1 MEATTSEMEPALV
14 LSARDFEIGS
24 SVSPSVLVVGAAGTG
39 FLSMVAG
46 FACGLVGAGA
56 VLEPTTVEIE
66 PALVLSAR
74 DLAMGSSASPSSL
87 AAAGTGFFP
96 GWTVVGFVGPTF
108 FSSSGF

>member
-1 MEATTSEMEPALV
+1 MTSEMEPALV
-14 LSARDFEIGS
+14 LSNRDFEIGS
-24 SVSPSVLVVGAAGTG
+24 SVSPSVLEVGAAAGTG

-56 VLEPTTVEIE
+56 VLEPTTAEME
-66 PALVLSAR
+66 PALFLSAR

>member
-1 MEATTSEMEPALV
+1 MEPALV

-24 SVSPSVLVVGAAGTG
+24 SVSPSVLEAADGGTG
-39 FLSMVAG
+39 FLSMVVAG

-56 VLEPTTVEIE
+56 VLEPTTAEME

-74 DLAMGSSASPSSL
+74 DLAIGSSASPSSL

-96 GWTVVGFVGPTF
+96 GWTVVGFVGPIF
-108 FSSSGF
+108 FSSSGFVTLAV